1 VTSAAVRV
9 QRLREET
16 AKAVEA
22 PWTVDADNHLGLASV
37 RLPYADYAV
46 AARAKGWRF
55 DMCTPNDATAHHIA
69 RWDPKAA
76 EKVLDLLAFVFDRHH
91 EALNYDGDQQPLGIC
106 DREPVGW
113 PCTHYRVALALLDTL
128 DPEGAEH
135 A

>member
-1 VTSAAVRV
+1 VTTPAVRV

-16 AKAVEA
+16 RKAVTGDIIDGSRWFLDTIH
-22 PWTVDADNHLGLASV
+22 PQS
-37 RLPYADYAV
+37 AV
-46 AARAKGWRF
+46 FEVVAEDEGTIIVSGELQAA
-55 DMCTPNDATAHHIA
+55 HIA

-91 EALNYDGDQQPLGIC
+91 EALNYDGDQSPLGIC

-113 PCTHYRVALALLDTL
+113 PCAEYRAALSLLDTL